1 MSLNMFGRKRG
12 VNPGLIK
19 LVCWVWWVMGIAPR
33 DVLPWKRAQGDQQVE
48 SAFDINRLNPLG
60 TSLILKDFFLWEHDV
75 ESLARPI
82 LWMLPK
88 KTTRESSSAPSEV
101 RKGKGH
107 RKGGSRPGDFG
118 QVGPVSGHGWSGSF
132 WILTHEFFT
141 RNLGTPTGDLSPLEV
156 MVICG
161 NGH

>member
-60 TSLILKDFFLWEHDV
+60 TSLILKDFFCGNM
-75 ESLARPI
+75 
-82 LWMLPK
+82 MLKVWLDRFFECYPK
-88 KTTRESSSAPSEV
+88 NNQRELKCPSEV

-118 QVGPVSGHGWSGSF
+118 QVGPVSGHVGPGVFGF
-132 WILTHEFFT
+132 WPM
-141 RNLGTPTGDLSPLEV
+141 NSSPEIWVHQLV
-156 MVICG
+156 T
-161 NGH
+161 